1 MENKNQIEHL
11 FRKLSVDYPNRSNDE
26 MLIDVLTD
34 LMHVANY
41 YRVNFAYALRLANS
55 HFAVETSGQQF

>member
-41 YRVNFAYALRLANS
+41 YRVDFSYALRLANS
-55 HFAVETSGQQF
+55 HFAVEANGQQL